1 MFLKWCLLEVVLVGV
16 PCGFDLREHCSHV
29 CLRGGSVIK
38 CRSGATKCF
47 PAGLTHY
54 SQLLWGEERRRG
66 RGKLY
71 CEYPVILF
79 GWDYIDLKGA
89 LGVI

>member
-1 MFLKWCLLEVVLVGV
+1 MQVWSNRVLPCWVNTLFTAAVG
-16 PCGFDLREHCSHV
+16 
-29 CLRGGSVIK
+29 RGE
-38 CRSGATKCF
+38 
-47 PAGLTHY
+47 
-54 SQLLWGEERRRG
+54 EERRRG

-79 GWDYIDLKGA
+79 SWDYIDLKSA